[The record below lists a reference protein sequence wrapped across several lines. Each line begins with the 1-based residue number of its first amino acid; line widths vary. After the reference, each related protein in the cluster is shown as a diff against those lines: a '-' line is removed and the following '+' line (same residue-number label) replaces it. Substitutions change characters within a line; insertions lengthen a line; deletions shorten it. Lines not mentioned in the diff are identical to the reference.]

1 MNVLFM
7 VEIREYEYK
16 YVRFR
21 ALQIIDE
28 NEENYFLCD
37 DVDHDN
43 YEKTFPKKEINKIHD
58 NYFITNKLYKDKLIK
73 VIDAFYKKT
82 DSFYK
87 NDIDLLNQARE
98 ENLKRYKESYE
109 NLKNLNINVYR
120 KYDKKRGRP

>member
-73 VIDAFYKKT
+73 VLETFYKKT

-87 NDIDLLNQARE
+87 YDIDLLNQARE
-98 ENLKRYKESYE
+98 ENFKRYKETYE

-120 KYDKKRGRP
+120 KYDKKRGRL

>member
-73 VIDAFYKKT
+73 VLETFYKKT

-87 NDIDLLNQARE
+87 DDIDLLNQARE

-120 KYDKKRGRP
+120 KYDKKRGRL